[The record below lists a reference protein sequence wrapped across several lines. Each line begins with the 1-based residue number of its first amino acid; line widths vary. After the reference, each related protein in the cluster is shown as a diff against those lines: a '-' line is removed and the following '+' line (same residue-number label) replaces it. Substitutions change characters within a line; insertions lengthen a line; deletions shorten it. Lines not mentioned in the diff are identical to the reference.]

1 VVKFE
6 SNIFLRGVSCPFEI
20 TGSIA
25 APLNRMRR
33 PTGLIKPGGRILSAR
48 SAAFRPSFACLSA
61 DKNGTPTMIAIPNVS
76 LDDPS
81 IADNFAVRRRVHTDA
96 ANNLGS
102 RVCIVGG
109 GRQSCPAD
117 YLDPAEASSIRLPAR
132 LTRFDRDPY
141 LPSSMGDGVI
151 SR

>member
-1 VVKFE
+1 
-6 SNIFLRGVSCPFEI
+6 
-20 TGSIA
+20 
-25 APLNRMRR
+25 
-33 PTGLIKPGGRILSAR
+33 
-48 SAAFRPSFACLSA
+48 
-61 DKNGTPTMIAIPNVS
+61 MIAIPNVS